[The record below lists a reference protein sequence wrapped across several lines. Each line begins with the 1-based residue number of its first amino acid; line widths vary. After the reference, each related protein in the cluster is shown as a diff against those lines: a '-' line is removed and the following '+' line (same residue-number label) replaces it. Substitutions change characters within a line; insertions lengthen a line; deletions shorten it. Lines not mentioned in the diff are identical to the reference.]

1 MKTKPILA
9 CAGQQ
14 SEQIDSELLN
24 ELLLSYNPGL
34 VGVRQKATTIATSLN
49 FIASN
54 DFEGDRLQAF
64 KSIINS
70 EFLYIQLMEA
80 ANLARQHS
88 AEATCVAED
97 ADLGA
102 H

>member
-1 MKTKPILA
+1 MNTKPILA

-34 VGVRQKATTIATSLN
+34 VGVRQKATTIANRLN
-49 FIASN
+49 HIASD

-80 ANLARQHS
+80 STLARQHS
-88 AEATCVAED
+88 AEAEAGLV